1 MSSYLVTEVSWS
13 SHKSRVERIKWAPI
27 AAPVNGTVYDGEL
40 KVADVNEAL
49 SALARGHDVYA
60 KRYVDDPQVTPTR
73 LRRVVDKQGR
83 EVLESAEP
91 AHPLTD
97 LPEF

>member
-13 SHKSRVERIKWAPI
+13 NHKSRVERIKWAPI
-27 AAPVNGTVYDGEL
+27 AAPVNGTVFDGEL
-40 KVADVNEAL
+40 QVAAVDAAL
-49 SALARGHDVYA
+49 AALARGDDVYA
-60 KRYVDDPQVTPTR
+60 KRYVDDPQATPTR
-73 LRRVVDKQGR
+73 LRRVVDRHGK

-91 AHPLTD
+91 SHPLTD